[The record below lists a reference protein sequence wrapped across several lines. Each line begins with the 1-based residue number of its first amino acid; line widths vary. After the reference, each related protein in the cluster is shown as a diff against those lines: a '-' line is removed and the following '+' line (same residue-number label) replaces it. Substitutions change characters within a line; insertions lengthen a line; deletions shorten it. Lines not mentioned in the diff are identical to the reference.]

1 MQAMQQYWWLGAAVF
16 EALLVDH
23 DWAVNTVNWAYF
35 AGVGNDPRDRVF
47 RTVSQG
53 ETYDPDAALIKAWVP
68 ELGQLPTEYAHKP
81 WELESDEAEKH
92 GFDLNRDYCAPVLD
106 ASTQV
111 ARNYGKQRT

>member
-1 MQAMQQYWWLGAAVF
+1 MF

-53 ETYDPDAALIKAWVP
+53 MTYDPEAALIKSWVT
-68 ELGQLPTEYAHKP
+68 ELKNLPAQFAHKP
-81 WELESDEAEKH
+81 WKLDDAAAEGHEFMFSNK
-92 GFDLNRDYCAPVLD
+92 YIKPMLD
-106 ASTQV
+106 VSTQIAV
-111 ARNYGKQRT
+111 DYGKKKK

>member
-1 MQAMQQYWWLGAAVF
+1 MF

-53 ETYDPDAALIKAWVP
+53 MTYDPHAELIRRWIPELAALPA
-68 ELGQLPTEYAHKP
+68 EHAHQP
-81 WELESDEAEKH
+81 WLVGRQYVSTNVASGTAEN
-92 GFDLNRDYCAPVLD
+92 GGNLRPLLD
-106 ASTQV
+106 PSTQV
-111 ARNYGKQRT
+111 AVNYGRKGT

>member
-1 MQAMQQYWWLGAAVF
+1 MQATQQYWWLGAAVF

-68 ELGQLPTEYAHKP
+68 ELQSLSPEHAHKP
-81 WELESDEAEKH
+81 WELDSAEAERID
-92 GFDLNRDYCAPVLD
+92 FDLSRDYHTPVID
-106 ASTQV
+106 ANTQV
-111 ARNYGKQRT
+111 ARNYGKQKH